1 MKKELRNQLMLQLG
15 IVQNRKA
22 TLLEECS
29 AAQALITK
37 TLKEIGPVKLRLSE
51 FWENKLAG
59 DDRKGFVLSAFDDE
73 GGTPVEFFEKGIGHL
88 GWILEASVETTGE
101 GDVVVLKILDGKS
114 ADEHKVT
121 LDDIE
126 TFQDSVLE
134 FILNNAANAV

>member
-1 MKKELRNQLMLQLG
+1 MLQLG
-15 IVQNRKA
+15 TLQNKKSVF
-22 TLLEECS
+22 LEECT
-29 AAQALITK
+29 AAQAFITK
-37 TLKEIGPVKLRLSE
+37 TLKETRTVKLKLSE

-73 GGTPVEFFEKGIGHL
+73 GGTPVEFFEKGIGHF

-101 GDVVVLKILDGKS
+101 GDVVVLKVLDGKS

-126 TFQDSVLE
+126 MYQDSVLE
-134 FILNNAANAV
+134 FILNNA